1 MLETSVAI
9 KGPME
14 YHENPSDLQQSHP
27 DVYSQAYEAS
37 SGPVPSKWSVQQRC
51 VVTYVSPCRNTK
63 AGCEDTKASKI
74 KGCMHQLMSQ
84 VSQAHGF

>member
-51 VVTYVSPCRNTK
+51 VVTHVSPYRNTK